1 MIPDERAFAFES
13 DGLRL
18 EGMLHEGDGAIAA
31 VVLHP
36 HPLYGGDMDSHVV
49 LALRTAFAEAGAT
62 TLRFNFRGTGR
73 SQGAYDDGRGEAADA
88 HAAISALREL
98 RPGRGVLL
106 AGYSF
111 GAHVAADVA
120 STEELVGLVLVSL
133 PVTAGRLPRI
143 PEGVDT
149 LLVTGDCDDIAPAD
163 RMAALAGPRRRVA
176 IVEGVS
182 HAWWPGVD
190 RLAAEVAVFLRE
202 LPRQ

>member
-1 MIPDERAFAFES
+1 MRRARRVDPRELVAAPVRRRCRVARPAGSPRPQLIPDERAFALES

-73 SQGAYDDGRGEAADA
+73 SQGAYDDGRGEANDA
-88 HAAISALREL
+88 RVAIAAIREL
-98 RPGRGVLL
+98 QPGRSILL

-111 GAHVAADVA
+111 GAHVAANVA
-120 STEELVGLVLVSL
+120 STEPNLSVWCWCHF
-133 PVTAGRLPRI
+133 R
-143 PEGVDT
+143 
-149 LLVTGDCDDIAPAD
+149 
-163 RMAALAGPRRRVA
+163 
-176 IVEGVS
+176 
-182 HAWWPGVD
+182 
-190 RLAAEVAVFLRE
+190 
-202 LPRQ
+202 